1 MLKESMSKHLGDRR
15 GHKDLQLCRQV
26 HGALSYA
33 LASLDDPMIDD
44 LVLASVVPAPSS
56 ARVEVTLVPSRD
68 VTFDYAEALAR
79 LTAIAPSLRAEVA
92 GEICRKRA
100 PELVFRIVHPMQLA

>member
-1 MLKESMSKHLGDRR
+1 M
-15 GHKDLQLCRQV
+15 CRQV
-26 HGALSYA
+26 FDALSYA

-68 VTFDYAEALAR
+68 EFDYDEALAR
-79 LTAIAPSLRAEVA
+79 LTVIAPSLRADVA